1 MYRIKM
7 TPLGDGK
14 ELTAVDHSA
23 VFAVL
28 NKAFRLPAELGA
40 DALPT
45 LRGIALGVVDP
56 TPYNELIA
64 AIEATGSIRIEAVRY
79 PDVKTGLTGP
89 DVMNIAR

>member
-14 ELTAVDHSA
+14 ELTAADHSA
-23 VFAVL
+23 VFGVL
-28 NKAFRLPAELGA
+28 NKAYRLPATLNA

-45 LRGIALGVVDP
+45 LRGVAMGAPDP

-64 AIEATGSIRIEAVRY
+64 AIEANGSIRIEAVRY
-79 PDVKTGLTGP
+79 PDPKTGNTGP
-89 DVMNIAR
+89 DVLRIER